1 MVYRNKCL
9 LPIFDMDILDARL
22 MVLALLAATGYALA
36 TIGMKLASGHWT
48 MLAGILILLGFM
60 AATQAEI
67 VLMRHME
74 LGVLYLV
81 IIATETL
88 IVLAYAFA
96 IGEGLNLRE
105 SMGGLLIFAGLVVV
119 LE

>member
-1 MVYRNKCL
+1 
-9 LPIFDMDILDARL
+9 MDILDARL
-22 MVLALLAATGYALA
+22 MILALMAAVGYGLA

-48 MLAGILILLGFM
+48 MLAGFLILLGFF
-60 AATQAEI
+60 AAMQAEI
-67 VLMRHME
+67 VLMRNME

-81 IIATETL
+81 IIAAETL
-88 IVLAYAFA
+88 IVLGYAFA

-105 SMGGLLIFAGLVVV
+105 SLGGVMIFAGLVFV

>member
-1 MVYRNKCL
+1 
-9 LPIFDMDILDARL
+9 MDILDTRL
-22 MVLALLAATGYALA
+22 MILALMAAVGYGLA

-48 MLAGILILLGFM
+48 MLAGILILLGFF
-60 AATQAEI
+60 AAMHAEI
-67 VLMRHME
+67 TLMRDVE

-81 IIATETL
+81 IIAAETL
-88 IVLAYAFA
+88 IVLGYAFA

-105 SMGGLLIFAGLVVV
+105 SLGGVMILAGLMVV

>member
-1 MVYRNKCL
+1 M
-9 LPIFDMDILDARL
+9 
-22 MVLALLAATGYALA
+22 AAVGYGLA

-48 MLAGILILLGFM
+48 MLAGVLILLGFF
-60 AATQAEI
+60 AAMQSEI
-67 VLMRHME
+67 LLMRNME

-81 IIATETL
+81 IIAAETL
-88 IVLAYAFA
+88 IVLGYAFA

-105 SMGGLLIFAGLVVV
+105 SLGGLMIFAGLLVV